1 MDFWAARRHIA
12 SEPAEDEMVSL
23 DDYID
28 EGDDDDGGVD
38 VAADFA
44 ALKGCLKALADAIA
58 STNLAVIN
66 GAQGDVQAAT
76 QRVQASI
83 GALKRFHDAMKV
95 LDAGTEDEPEIEDD
109 EEA

>member
-1 MDFWAARRHIA
+1 
-12 SEPAEDEMVSL
+12 MVSL

-28 EGDDDDGGVD
+28 DDGD
-38 VAADFA
+38 EPDTAADFA

-66 GAQGDVQAAT
+66 GAQGDVGAAT

-83 GALKRFHDAMKV
+83 GALKRFHDAFKI
-95 LDAGTEDEPEIEDD
+95 LEAGTEDESEAPAEEEDD
-109 EEA
+109 A

>member
-1 MDFWAARRHIA
+1 
-12 SEPAEDEMVSL
+12 MVSL

-28 EGDDDDGGVD
+28 DGDADDGDGVD
-38 VAADFA
+38 IAADFA

-95 LDAGTEDEPEIEDD
+95 LDSGTEDEAEIEDD

>member
-1 MDFWAARRHIA
+1 
-12 SEPAEDEMVSL
+12 MVHL
-23 DDYID
+23 DDFI
-28 EGDDDDGGVD
+28 DDGEEGGEEGLD

-66 GAQGDVQAAT
+66 GAQGDLAAAT

-83 GALKRFHDAMKV
+83 GALKRFHDAMKI
-95 LDAGTEDEPEIEDD
+95 LEAGTEDEAPTPEED
-109 EEA
+109 

>member
-1 MDFWAARRHIA
+1 
-12 SEPAEDEMVSL
+12 MVSL
-23 DDYID
+23 DDYLD
-28 EGDDDDGGVD
+28 DSEEGPD

-66 GAQGDVQAAT
+66 GAQGDVAAAT

-83 GALKRFHDAMKV
+83 GALKRFHEALQVLEATPAEDA
-95 LDAGTEDEPEIEDD
+95 DAAEED
-109 EEA
+109 

>member
-1 MDFWAARRHIA
+1 MDSRAVRGHIGR
-12 SEPAEDEMVSL
+12 ELPEERMVSL

-28 EGDDDDGGVD
+28 DSEEGPD

-66 GAQGDVQAAT
+66 GAQGDVAAAT
-76 QRVQASI
+76 QRVQNSI
-83 GALKRFHDAMKV
+83 AALKRFHEAFSV
-95 LDAGTEDEPEIEDD
+95 LEAGTEAEASEGED

>member
-1 MDFWAARRHIA
+1 MDLRRIRRHLAGGI
-12 SEPAEDEMVSL
+12 PEMRMVHL
-23 DDYID
+23 DDFIED
-28 EGDDDDGGVD
+28 GDDGEEGPD

-66 GAQGDVQAAT
+66 GAQGDVAAAT

-83 GALKRFHDAMKV
+83 GALKRFHEAMKV
-95 LDAGTEDEPEIEDD
+95 LESGTEEEAAEDD
-109 EEA
+109 EES

>member
-1 MDFWAARRHIA
+1 
-12 SEPAEDEMVSL
+12 MVSL

-28 EGDDDDGGVD
+28 EGDDDGDGVD

-95 LDAGTEDEPEIEDD
+95 LDAGTEDESEIEDD

>member
-1 MDFWAARRHIA
+1 
-12 SEPAEDEMVSL
+12 MVSL
-23 DDYID
+23 DDYM
-28 EGDDDDGGVD
+28 EDDDGEGPD

-66 GAQGDVQAAT
+66 GAQGDLAAAT

-83 GALKRFHDAMKV
+83 GALKRFHEAFGI
-95 LDAGTEDEPEIEDD
+95 LEAGTEADTPEAEGEGD
-109 EEA
+109 EED

>member
-1 MDFWAARRHIA
+1 
-12 SEPAEDEMVSL
+12 MVSL

-28 EGDDDDGGVD
+28 DGEEGPDT
-38 VAADFA
+38 AADFA
-44 ALKGCLKALADAIA
+44 ALKDCLKALADAIA

-66 GAQGDVQAAT
+66 GAQGDLGAAT
-76 QRVQASI
+76 QRVQTSI

-95 LDAGTEDEPEIEDD
+95 LEAGTEEEAEGEED